1 MNVVLMSAALHA
13 HWLGEGQYH
22 GLAMTQ
28 VNQMLLLNNCSDIAM
43 RFYHLAFKGRRG
55 RPQALGLRGPTRM
68 SYAEREK
75 IQMRDMSRY
84 GSQHDMFLYVCAPGV
99 AAQIWD
105 LGTAA
110 PTAVLQASR

>member
-55 RPQALGLRGPTRM
+55 RPQALGLRGPTRI
-68 SYAEREK
+68 SHAEREK

-84 GSQHDMFLYVCAPGV
+84 GSQHDMFLYVCPPGV
-99 AAQIWD
+99 AAQIWE

-110 PTAVLQASR
+110 PTATLQASR